1 MDSFIAVA
9 HRSLLRRAA
18 FVMVTVAA
26 LCAAGPAGAQTQTVD
41 QRLDSVTVFGQAG
54 ATGKARG
61 VVQTPMLEQVYY
73 SANPLTP
80 NVEIPLQG
88 THTLRACQN
97 TGTRGLYCLDYDP
110 DTAASV
116 VLRWQNPD
124 KAPMPATEV
133 SCDDLGL
140 VDCTAMTVNLAG
152 HIFLAGQQTANDA
165 TSWVL
170 VKLTERIAGNC
181 PGEDDAE
188 TDVTWDLSS
197 GDYCGRAYATGRPK
211 IVDVVMVDGTLA
223 NGFDGQGP
231 GVLAL
236 EGTNQIAFYADRQ
249 PLAAPVV
256 YLATQ
261 DFNGVLSNGEVLQGL
276 SLLQAPLAGGNPRNF
291 LMTTTSLG
299 RVMGFE
305 TGGRKVFYTGL
316 TLSSTTL
323 AVTDPA
329 AGGTS
334 CTAVAPFDLSTSART
349 RRTFFSSGNCV
360 AGYDPVIA
368 SNVNAKVPVTFTK
381 RFSLGVESSLALS
394 GVAVSPGIEIDFI
407 RDRCID
413 PLPGGCN
420 LIGTDD
426 NSNDIP
432 AAKFARIQL
441 GNDAS
446 GWVMYQVTG
455 IPDCRY
461 LDPKP
466 AICTP
471 GTIVDPTNSG
481 DPTKQYLNVTPLMPP
496 EITQA
501 VTLPTQM
508 LLQPDY
514 QARPTS
520 PGRAA
525 YTFDALFGIPEF
537 GLSYRDTFD
546 GLFDVF
552 DLMGSALG
560 CGGGTLG
567 ANAKSAPAWDAIVNI
582 SELAP
587 TVGGPVA
594 KAFPEG
600 NPPQVVPREFVSML
614 LNADCTNPTKLAG
627 TRGSGFF
634 YGLQRAPQAKD
645 AQGNW
650 IWYDSTFAI
659 LMRSLARDFDANLY
673 TYTCR
678 NLDDPDGTLAPVSA
692 ADCYQLQ
699 KDWVVTYDKLKKCV
713 NATDQ
718 PKNSSG
724 SEACSSFET
733 QWAAF
738 RTEVDGV
745 TLQPGALDPQNR
757 SGELWARWLVMDYV
771 YRTQFK
777 TSLKRGGFT
786 NPNLP

>member
-1 MDSFIAVA
+1 
-9 HRSLLRRAA
+9 
-18 FVMVTVAA
+18 
-26 LCAAGPAGAQTQTVD
+26 
-41 QRLDSVTVFGQAG
+41 VFGQAG

-61 VVQTPMLEQVYY
+61 IVQTPMLEQVYY

-88 THTLRACQN
+88 THTLRSCQN

-110 DTAASV
+110 GTGKSV
-116 VLRWQNPD
+116 VMRWQNPD
-124 KAPMPATEV
+124 KEPTGYIAVRCE
-133 SCDDLGL
+133 DLGL
-140 VDCTAMTVNLAG
+140 YDCTAMTVNLAG
-152 HIFLAGQQTANDA
+152 HIFLAGQQTANNA

-170 VKLTERIAGNC
+170 VKLTELIAGNC
-181 PGEDDAE
+181 PGQDSAE
-188 TDVTWDLSS
+188 TGATWNLSS
-197 GDYCGRAYATGRPK
+197 GNYCGRAYATGRPR
-211 IVDVVMVDGTLA
+211 ISDVVMVDGTLA

-236 EGTNQIAFYADRQ
+236 EGTNQVTFYADRQ

-256 YLATQ
+256 YLTTQ
-261 DFNGVLSNGEVLQGL
+261 DLNGVLANGELLQGL
-276 SLLQAPLAGGNPRNF
+276 SVLQVPIVGGNPRNF
-291 LMTTTSLG
+291 AMMTTTTG

-305 TGGRKVFYTGL
+305 VGGKKVFYTGL

-323 AVTDPA
+323 AVTDPLAGETSCA
-329 AGGTS
+329 AG
-334 CTAVAPFDLSTSART
+334 APFDLSTSART
-349 RRTFFSSGNCV
+349 RRTYFSSGNCV
-360 AGYDPVIA
+360 AGYDPVVA

-381 RFSLGVESSLALS
+381 RFSLGVESSLALT

-407 RDRCID
+407 RDGCIN

-420 LIGTDD
+420 LIGTD
-426 NSNDIP
+426 SNNNAVA
-432 AAKFARIQL
+432 AAKFARITL
-441 GNDAS
+441 GSGES

-455 IPDCRY
+455 LPDCRY
-461 LDPKP
+461 LSPKP
-466 AICTP
+466 DICTP
-471 GTIVDPTNSG
+471 ATIVDPTNSG
-481 DPTKQYLNVTPLMPP
+481 DPTKQYLNVTPLLPP

-508 LLQPDY
+508 LLQPEY

-520 PGRAA
+520 PGRAP
-525 YTFDALFGIPEF
+525 YTFDALFGIPEV
-537 GLSYRDTFD
+537 GLTYRDTFD
-546 GLFDVF
+546 GIFDVF

-567 ANAKSAPAWDAIVNI
+567 ANAKTAPSWDAIVNI

-594 KAFPEG
+594 ATFPEG
-600 NPPQVVPREFVSML
+600 NPPDAVPREFVSML
-614 LNADCTNPTKLAG
+614 LNANCSNPTSLAG

-645 AQGNW
+645 ANGNW
-650 IWYDSTFAI
+650 IWYDSTFAM
-659 LMRSLARDFDANLY
+659 LMRSLARDFDAELY

-678 NLDDPDGTLAPVSA
+678 NLDASSGLAPVDSA
-692 ADCYQLQ
+692 TCTQLK
-699 KDWVVTYDKLKKCV
+699 KDWIVTYDKLKKCV

-724 SEACSSFET
+724 SEACGSFET
-733 QWAAF
+733 QWYAF
-738 RTEVDGV
+738 RTLVDSV
-745 TLQPGALDPQNR
+745 TLQPGAPDPYNR
-757 SGELWARWLVMDYV
+757 VGEIWARWLVMDEVYV
-771 YRTQFK
+771 KLFK

-786 NPNLP
+786 NPNPL